1 MCSNRPSTP
10 SGEQDS
16 PDWDLFFNLEGGED
30 SGVDF
35 LPFIATAPPQTGE
48 TTAGTSVDADSA
60 PNTNANSAKPC
71 NATVS
76 LEETLRPSEF
86 DIDETLFMSEEEFRR
101 MLAIETL
108 NLDGGLAR
116 TQISEFGA
124 ATEGVFTD
132 MYPIE
137 GLPVLAPTPTAIPKF
152 VASEEDFQ
160 QRLAYE
166 TSDLNELMPAQTQE
180 LSTPTED
187 VFTGMYP
194 IEGLPILA
202 PTPVAIPTFVAQD
215 FEAMFADSELSCVP
229 VPAPSMPTP
238 VNHAMLHP
246 LRIPTPQPNMS
257 QPTSTTSV
265 SGSTSGRPRD
275 PNKPWV
281 RITQNTN
288 NSPRTSKIHQYK
300 PEMWYH
306 PVPAFNRNWSSGRF
320 TFAFTPRGEL
330 MKPTYS
336 ASELRDYLYKRP
348 PGNSVKLWIQRTPA
362 DAARRYLGPRSSKCR
377 LADCPMQQCLT

>member
-1 MCSNRPSTP
+1 MCSNRPSTS

-16 PDWDLFFNLEGGED
+16 PDWDLFFNLEGGENSD
-30 SGVDF
+30 VDF
-35 LPFIATAPPQTGE
+35 PPFIATPPPQTGE
-48 TTAGTSVDADSA
+48 TTAGTSADADLA
-60 PNTNANSAKPC
+60 PDTDANSAKPC
-71 NATVS
+71 NATIS
-76 LEETLRPSEF
+76 LEENLRLDEF
-86 DIDETLFMSEEEFRR
+86 DIDETLFMSEEDFRQ

-108 NLDGGLAR
+108 DLSEELVRAQ
-116 TQISEFGA
+116 TSEFGA
-124 ATEGVFTD
+124 ATEGVFT
-132 MYPIE
+132 
-137 GLPVLAPTPTAIPKF
+137 GV
-152 VASEEDFQ
+152 
-160 QRLAYE
+160 
-166 TSDLNELMPAQTQE
+166 
-180 LSTPTED
+180 
-187 VFTGMYP
+187 YP

-202 PTPVAIPTFVAQD
+202 PTPTAIPTFAAQD

-229 VPAPSMPTP
+229 VPAPSVPTP

-246 LRIPTPQPNMS
+246 LRIPTPQPHMS
-257 QPTSTTSV
+257 QPASTTSV

-281 RITQNTN
+281 RITQNAN

-320 TFAFTPRGEL
+320 TFAYTPRGEL
-330 MKPTYS
+330 VKPTYS

-362 DAARRYLGPRSSKCR
+362 DAAKRYLGPRSSKCR